1 MSEISDYLKEHRR
14 RVIEREN
21 AAFREVLAVY
31 RNLQRELNSQYKQ
44 IQKLIEDAVAKGETV
59 NESWVLKSRRLKSML
74 SQIEEQIIRFGGRIA
89 NLTTR
94 EQSAAINLAADFA
107 NGSVRIVSPNAVT
120 LGSLLPTAAIT
131 DAVGLLGDGS
141 PITRYFQ
148 SKFSRAAVE
157 AIRSEI
163 VKQVATGE
171 GFRTV
176 AKRIAE
182 AGDITRSKA
191 LTVVRNEVN
200 RVRRAAT
207 LERWRDNKNITHW
220 EWVANKSP
228 RTCILCIAMDGTIFE
243 IKEDFPTHIN
253 CRCLLRPIIKGVD
266 YPPRQLASE
275 WFLAQEELRD
285 KKLGPWAS
293 SLVARGDLELKD
305 FVGFR
310 DDKKFGRSMYRKRS
324 GEVLA
329 GIN

>member
-14 RVIEREN
+14 RIVEREK
-21 AAFREVLAVY
+21 AAFRELLTVY
-31 RNLQRELNSQYKQ
+31 RNLKRELDADYRR
-44 IQKLIEDAVAKGETV
+44 IQTLIEDAVKSGVDV
-59 NESWVLKSRRLKSML
+59 NESWVIKSRRLKSIL
-74 SQIEEQIIRFGGRIA
+74 SQIEEQIIRFGGRVAQITA
-89 NLTTR
+89 S
-94 EQSAAINLAADFA
+94 EQTAAINMAADFA
-107 NGSVRIVSPNAVT
+107 NGSVRIISPASAGI
-120 LGSLLPTAAIT
+120 GSLVPTAVIT
-131 DAVGLLGDGS
+131 DAVGLMGDGS
-141 PITRYFQ
+141 PIVKYFQ
-148 SKFSRAAVE
+148 SKFSGAAVE

-163 VKQVATGE
+163 IKQIATGE
-171 GFRTV
+171 GFRVV

-207 LERWRDNKNITHW
+207 LERWRQNANITHW

-253 CRCLLRPIIKGVD
+253 CRCLLRPIIKSVD
-266 YPPRQLASE
+266 LGPSELASE
-275 WFLAQEELRD
+275 WFVAQEELRD

-293 SLVARGDLELKD
+293 SLLARGEIELKD

-324 GEVLA
+324 GDVLA
-329 GIN
+329 GKN